1 MLYLFF
7 LACTKFQDFEGDH
20 VQKMLHFALNY
31 SEILQHNN
39 EQTRLA
45 QNEFHEKITQFTS
58 NDLIET
64 FVEQKKTGID
74 RPGKYPIFLI
84 YESNYFIT
92 HIYIYFLFILLD
104 ILSCSFD
111 TIRRNR

>member
-1 MLYLFF
+1 
-7 LACTKFQDFEGDH
+7 
-20 VQKMLHFALNY
+20 VQKMLHLALSY
-31 SEILQHNN
+31 SEILQHTN
-39 EQTRLA
+39 EQTRIA
-45 QNEFHEKITQFTS
+45 QNEFHDKITQFTS

-84 YESNYFIT
+84 YESNYFI
-92 HIYIYFLFILLD
+92 IIFFSILLD
-104 ILSCSFD
+104 ILSYSFD

>member
-1 MLYLFF
+1 
-7 LACTKFQDFEGDH
+7 
-20 VQKMLHFALNY
+20 MLHFSLNY

-84 YESNYFIT
+84 YESNYFLLLM
-92 HIYIYFLFILLD
+92 YYFFFTPLLD
-104 ILSCSFD
+104 ILLYSFN
-111 TIRRNR
+111 TI